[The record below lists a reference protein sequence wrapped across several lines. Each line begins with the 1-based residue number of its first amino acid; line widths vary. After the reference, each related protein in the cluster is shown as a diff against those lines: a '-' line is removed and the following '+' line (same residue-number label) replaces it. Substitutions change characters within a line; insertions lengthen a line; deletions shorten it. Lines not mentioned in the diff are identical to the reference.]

1 MNKIHIASHGPA
13 GWNATVLYT
22 AGTVLT
28 VADDQGRKHLI
39 DTSRVTVRRLS

>member
-1 MNKIHIASHGPA
+1 MKIHVQSRGPA
-13 GWNATVLYT
+13 GWNATILFT

-39 DTSRVTVRRLS
+39 DTSRVAIKRLS